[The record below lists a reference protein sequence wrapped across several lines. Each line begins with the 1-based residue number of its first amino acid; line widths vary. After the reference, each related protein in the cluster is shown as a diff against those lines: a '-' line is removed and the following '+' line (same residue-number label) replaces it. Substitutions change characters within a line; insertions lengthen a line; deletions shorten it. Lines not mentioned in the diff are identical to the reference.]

1 MNICRICKNEIKDKY
16 DICKN
21 CWNEKEIIKESR
33 YHLKNE
39 YYIIDQ
45 YYDFFLNKDL
55 DYKSIAHNM
64 IALAEIL
71 DEKNYNPVLLDNVYQ
86 DITMINEYS
95 NITTQL
101 EDRYKQTKD
110 LDEKEIIKNKLA
122 ILEFEIKHN
131 ECKNCYIEDYRK
143 KYTAEH
149 RCNDGHYVRSK
160 NEQIID
166 NYLYRK
172 KIFHEYEKPVY
183 DKETKKQFALVD
195 FFLPYD
201 KGIYIEVFGKD
212 TKKYTETKEYKE
224 TMYTKNKLKLISIT
238 IDDINHIEDKLDQEL
253 LEYINDLSKMD
264 CSL

>member
-1 MNICRICKNEIKDKY
+1 MSICK
-16 DICKN
+16 ICKSKIDN
-21 CWNEKEIIKESR
+21 KYEICKKCWDEKEKIKNAR

-45 YYDFFLNKDL
+45 YYEFFLSNDT
-55 DYKSIAHNM
+55 DSQSIAFNM
-64 IALAEIL
+64 IALSEIL
-71 DEKNYNPVLLDNVYQ
+71 DEKNYNQVLINNVYG
-86 DITMINEYS
+86 DIDLIS
-95 NITTQL
+95 NNHNIVKTL
-101 EDRYKQTKD
+101 EERYKKTKD
-110 LDEKEIIKNKLA
+110 IDEKEIIKIRLSL
-122 ILEFEIKHN
+122 LEFEISHH
-131 ECKNCYIEDYRK
+131 ECTNSYTEDYRK
-143 KYTAEH
+143 KYSAEH

-224 TMYTKNKLKLISIT
+224 NMYSKNKLRLISIE
-238 IDDINHIEDKLDQEL
+238 IDDINHIEDKLDKEL
-253 LEYINDLSKMD
+253 LEYINDISKMD
-264 CSL
+264 SSL